1 MHVII
6 VRGVVVRLSHVEPKV
21 SGWNPASYPF
31 FFPSVFLFFF
41 FFFRFCSVSIVYF
54 FVVVFEIYTFQSK
67 DSIFKDKQSE
77 FLSFPTIYIPF
88 LLQYIL
94 QT

>member
-6 VRGVVVRLSHVEPKV
+6 VSGVVVRLSHVEPKV
-21 SGWNPASYPF
+21 SGWNPTSYPF
-31 FFPSVFLFFF
+31 FSFCLSFLFFVF
-41 FFFRFCSVSIVYF
+41 VLFWLFIC

-67 DSIFKDKQSE
+67 DSIFKDKQFE
-77 FLSFPTIYIPF
+77 FLSFPTIEIPF

-94 QT
+94 

>member
-6 VRGVVVRLSHVEPKV
+6 VSGVVVRLSHVEPEV

-31 FFPSVFLFFF
+31 FFPSVFLSFFF
-41 FFFRFCSVSIVYF
+41 FSFLFCSVCLFVLMFLFKYIPSRAKIVY
-54 FVVVFEIYTFQSK
+54 Y
-67 DSIFKDKQSE
+67 KQSE
-77 FLSFPTIYIPF
+77 FLSFPVIYIPF